1 MTDYGTLAVRV
12 GLGNGAYPVSEVTV
26 RIKGSDDDNAE
37 IVFSLETD
45 ASGKTAGVR
54 LPTPKKSL
62 SLVPDPEA
70 RPYST
75 YTVEI
80 TKDGFYPLTV
90 TDVAMFPG
98 IFATLPVNMI
108 PLAEFDPTR
117 VYPRGNLNI
126 DASEEGTLGGGERT

>member
-12 GLGNGAYPVSEVTV
+12 GLGSGAYPLPGAIV
-26 RIKGSDDDNAE
+26 RIKGSDDDNTGV
-37 IVFSLETD
+37 VFSLETD
-45 ASGKTAGVR
+45 SSGKTANVR

-62 SLVPDPEA
+62 SLAPEPEA

-80 TKDGFYPLTV
+80 TKEGYYPISV

-98 IFATLPVNMI
+98 VFATLPVNMI
-108 PLAEFDPTR
+108 PLAEFDSSR
-117 VYPRGNLNI
+117 VFPRGNLNI
-126 DASEEGTLGGGERT
+126 DASEEGILGGDAT